1 MAKESIEETIVSLI
15 NKAGRSPYLF
25 VGSGFS
31 RRHMG
36 TDSWE
41 GLLRHLCMRVS
52 GDPFRFEAYRARCVG
67 SSPYGDLPAVATML
81 DRDLR
86 IAVLEEDCFES
97 FREEHAEDI
106 RAQHSI
112 LKIMA
117 AERLDSFEA
126 STLTSELDVLRE
138 VGRWRV
144 SGVITTN
151 YDNLLESVFP
161 EFKVFIG
168 QDDLIFQRTFEVG
181 EIYKIHGS
189 VDKPESMVLDE
200 LDYKKLDETQE
211 YLTAKLLT
219 IFMEY
224 PIVFVG
230 YSLNDPDIQNILR
243 SMAHCLGTDH
253 LTLLRDRFVFVTR
266 GEDKIT
272 TRTISYPGIGEIS
285 MTQVET
291 NDFGMVY
298 EAIGQ
303 SRCSFS
309 PRVIRDLRKSIYEMV
324 DGEEPS
330 GSLVVEASFSDLE
343 RIPEGQS
350 LLLGVGVANATVG
363 HGHVIKAELL
373 YRDIVLDDEYV
384 APKLAVE
391 EYLPNLL
398 GSNSGGLPMYKYLS
412 AYSGEVLDRRIM
424 KEIDRKKELDDFL
437 NASLRKARANYHSG
451 GVDCSVKSVVE
462 DEGFDEAYKKLVL
475 LEEAEIDL
483 EDLLGYLRKLVRS
496 DCKIIDGNTE
506 LKRLIRIY
514 DFLKYKKAFNKSANS
529 GNPT

>member
-1 MAKESIEETIVSLI
+1 MAKETIEEIITGLI

-36 TDSWE
+36 TDGWE
-41 GLLRHLCMRVS
+41 ELLRHLCARLTD
-52 GDPFRFEAYRARCVG
+52 DPFRFDAYRARCSG
-67 SSPYGDLPAVATML
+67 SSSYGDLPAVAAML

-86 IAVLEEDCFES
+86 IAVLEEDRFER
-97 FREEHAEDI
+97 FREAHAEDI
-106 RAQHSI
+106 RAKRSV

-117 AERLDSFEA
+117 AERLESFEA
-126 STLTSELDVLRE
+126 SMLTSELDSLRE

-151 YDNLLESVFP
+151 YDNLLESIFP
-161 EFKVFIG
+161 EFKVFVG

-200 LDYKKLDETQE
+200 SDYKKLSETQE
-211 YLTAKLLT
+211 YLAAKLLT

-224 PIVFVG
+224 PIVFIG
-230 YSLNDPDIQNILR
+230 YSLSDPDIQNILR
-243 SMAHCLGTDH
+243 SIAHCLGPNH
-253 LTLLRDRFVFVTR
+253 LALLRDRFVFLTR

-298 EAIGQ
+298 EAIGR
-303 SRCSFS
+303 SKCSFS

-324 DGEEPS
+324 DGGEPS

-343 RIPEGQS
+343 CIPEGQS
-350 LLLGVGVANATVG
+350 FLLGVGVANATVG
-363 HGHVIKAELL
+363 HGHMIKAELL
-373 YRDIVLDDEYV
+373 YCDIVFDDEHI
-384 APKLAVE
+384 APQLAVE

-398 GSNSGGLPMYKYLS
+398 GANSGGLPMYKYLS
-412 AYSGEVLDRRIM
+412 AYSGDVLDRRIM
-424 KEIDRKKELDDFL
+424 KEIDEKKELDDFL
-437 NASLRKARANYHSG
+437 NTSLRKAKLNYHLA
-451 GVDCSVKSVVE
+451 GVVRSVQFVVE
-462 DEGFDEAYKKLVL
+462 EEGFGEAYKKLVL
-475 LEEAEIDL
+475 LDEDELDL
-483 EDLLGYLRKLVRS
+483 GDLLTYLRKLVGNDR
-496 DCKIIDGNTE
+496 KVINGNTE

-514 DFLKYKKAFNKSANS
+514 DFLKYKKAFDKAANS
-529 GNPT
+529 G